1 MSGALLLG
9 NFAGMQ
15 SLPDCVQ
22 LCHLCLIIDVACP
35 PDCCGV
41 TMIVLKIFRLK
52 HLCCTED
59 WSKQGEPVVAL
70 KVQAQRTVFNSGQGG
85 YSASLGRM
93 SLSEEG
99 LQA

>member
-22 LCHLCLIIDVACP
+22 LSHLCLIIDVACSP
-35 PDCCGV
+35 NCCGV
-41 TMIVLKIFRLK
+41 IMIVLKIFRLK

-85 YSASLGRM
+85 YSASLGSM
-93 SLSEEG
+93 SLSKEG